1 MTVYIGN
8 VGGLYWNNSKAS
20 LLVELTR
27 QDSLRVFLNL
37 CSTIGA
43 LSGIKV
49 VRLRGIFLKLLLSI
63 LLAGLLG
70 ILVILGPIGIYILCA
85 IIVGVIFRSFIL
97 INEVHKQVVPPN
109 SNDKVKEAYERYIKE
124 RDEEE
129 KETEN

>member
-1 MTVYIGN
+1 
-8 VGGLYWNNSKAS
+8 
-20 LLVELTR
+20 
-27 QDSLRVFLNL
+27 VFLKL

-43 LSGIKV
+43 LSGIQV

-109 SNDKVKEAYERYIKE
+109 SNDKVKDAYERYIKE
-124 RDEEE
+124 RDE